1 MSSSCDCSSQG
12 VEADEG
18 EVLLVGQA
26 VHEVGGVPGLLHL
39 HMCTTYVLYSSTRS
53 SRIAFLYYTGW
64 GKINETGNFKFIAM
78 ISIKKVDV
86 MRGLSACLK
95 SLHI

>member
-39 HMCTTYVLYSSTRS
+39 HRYVYRYILRT
-53 SRIAFLYYTGW
+53 
-64 GKINETGNFKFIAM
+64 
-78 ISIKKVDV
+78 VQ
-86 MRGLSACLK
+86 
-95 SLHI
+95 